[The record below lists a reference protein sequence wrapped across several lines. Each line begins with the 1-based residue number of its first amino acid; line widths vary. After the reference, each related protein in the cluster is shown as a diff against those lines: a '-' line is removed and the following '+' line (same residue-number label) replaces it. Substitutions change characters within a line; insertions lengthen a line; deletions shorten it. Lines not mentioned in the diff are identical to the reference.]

1 MIQLPPM
8 PDLLHV
14 IPPMKLCRLSKCL
27 IQGLCLTAILTL
39 AFESAAGQTAAPKYQ
54 PLLSAADQPS
64 LEKSDPLLS
73 LGDTTPDSSTLD
85 QLYERDRLL
94 ADNAD
99 ETAGHEPSESEASE
113 RSYRDLNIARQV
125 FLDPATGIYLASQS
139 RAGGPL
145 AAAPEL
151 VHSRVLVHPSV
162 RPSGE
167 GFRQVQADP
176 TQRTLLEVNPPA
188 TADSEKLTAIT
199 GGLLVDGRGGDP
211 LENSVVVI
219 KGNRIIDVG
228 SASEVQIPEGA
239 EQIDASGRTVM
250 PGLIDAHFHS
260 LMDNDRITMYL
271 RNGVTTLRDPGH
283 PLRFYQSLFFA
294 EKPVPR
300 VFLTGAHLDGFRPVW
315 SQQATVVRSH
325 QHVRDT
331 VEEYVS
337 QGGTGIKLYFNLPLE
352 YFETVTEAANR
363 AGIPVMAHLE
373 LVNADDAIRA
383 GVEGIEHVSSFGT
396 SLADEAEARRFKA
409 ALYEDY
415 GNRRT
420 ERFRLWSRVDLE
432 SEAVQ
437 NVIELARS
445 SNTII
450 TPTLGVYERYEG
462 DEGIEEYHVKG
473 YENMLRF
480 IGMAYEAGVRIAV
493 GSHARIMHA
502 EPGWDYQHEMELLV
516 RAGMEPMDVIV
527 SSTMGNAR
535 YFRTERRLG
544 SLEPGKLADLLI
556 IDGNPVEDI
565 RNMKNIERVML
576 NGSWEIG
583 RPSLR

>member
-54 PLLSAADQPS
+54 PLLSAADHPS
-64 LEKSDPLLS
+64 LEKSGPLQPPA
-73 LGDTTPDSSTLD
+73 DTTPGGTTLD
-85 QLYERDRLL
+85 QHFKRDRLL

-99 ETAGHEPSESEASE
+99 EAAEPEASEPEASESEASEPEASEPEASEPEVSESEASE

-260 LMDNDRITMYL
+260 LIDNDRITMYL

-283 PLRFYQSLFFA
+283 PLR
-294 EKPVPR
+294 
-300 VFLTGAHLDGFRPVW
+300 LDRK
-315 SQQATVVRSH
+315 SVV
-325 QHVRDT
+325 
-331 VEEYVS
+331 
-337 QGGTGIKLYFNLPLE
+337 
-352 YFETVTEAANR
+352 
-363 AGIPVMAHLE
+363 
-373 LVNADDAIRA
+373 
-383 GVEGIEHVSSFGT
+383 
-396 SLADEAEARRFKA
+396 
-409 ALYEDY
+409 
-415 GNRRT
+415 
-420 ERFRLWSRVDLE
+420 
-432 SEAVQ
+432 
-437 NVIELARS
+437 
-445 SNTII
+445 
-450 TPTLGVYERYEG
+450 
-462 DEGIEEYHVKG
+462 
-473 YENMLRF
+473 
-480 IGMAYEAGVRIAV
+480 
-493 GSHARIMHA
+493 
-502 EPGWDYQHEMELLV
+502 
-516 RAGMEPMDVIV
+516 
-527 SSTMGNAR
+527 
-535 YFRTERRLG
+535 
-544 SLEPGKLADLLI
+544 
-556 IDGNPVEDI
+556 
-565 RNMKNIERVML
+565 
-576 NGSWEIG
+576 
-583 RPSLR
+583 